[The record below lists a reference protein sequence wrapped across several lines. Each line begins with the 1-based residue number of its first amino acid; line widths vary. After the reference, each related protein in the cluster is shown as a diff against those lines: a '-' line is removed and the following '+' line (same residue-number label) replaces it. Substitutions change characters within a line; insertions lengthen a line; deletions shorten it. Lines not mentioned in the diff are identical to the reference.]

1 MEHTVPRFVEGL
13 QTLGV
18 FISKREVMRLLNE
31 GQESFLSEAN

>member
-1 MEHTVPRFVEGL
+1 VPRFVEIL

-31 GQESFLSEAN
+31 GQELFLGEAN